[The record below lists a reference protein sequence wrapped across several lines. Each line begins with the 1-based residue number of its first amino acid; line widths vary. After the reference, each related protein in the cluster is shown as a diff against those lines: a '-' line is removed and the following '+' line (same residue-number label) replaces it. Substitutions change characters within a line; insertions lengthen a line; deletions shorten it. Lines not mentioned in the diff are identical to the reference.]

1 MHPAIIWA
9 AIGLAAGV
17 IAKLIMPGKDKG
29 GLLTTAALGV
39 GGAYLGVW
47 LGPRLGLATDAG
59 EFTWLALATAV
70 GGALVVLVVFRV
82 LRALV

>member
-1 MHPAIIWA
+1 MHPALIWA

-17 IAKLIMPGKDKG
+17 IAKFMLPGKDKG

-47 LGPRLGLATDAG
+47 LGPRLGLETDAG
-59 EFTWLALATAV
+59 EFTWLALISAV
-70 GGALVVLVVFRV
+70 GGALVVLIAFRV